1 MIDLHV
7 HTNCS
12 DGRESPE
19 AMVRYAIELGLEAL
33 AITDHDT
40 VAGIKPAETIANG
53 KIRIVPGIELSAT
66 QDDTPIHILGYGID
80 PDHDELNAVL
90 TDVVADRRTR
100 ALRIVA
106 ELNGM
111 GLDITLGMV
120 ENESGDAP
128 ITRAHIGYAL
138 LNNGYVRNTRE
149 AFARY
154 LSNDAPAFI
163 PQTALDIPAAIATI
177 HNAGGIAVYAH
188 PGITKRDEL
197 ISRMV
202 RDGLDGIETIHPQH
216 SRTITRFY
224 ERISRKH
231 GLITTGGSDAHGRI
245 RMGESIVSAPIPLS
259 VLAAVDEAIAR
270 RNLTVRGT
278 LAAGTPSVS

>member
-1 MIDLHV
+1 MIDLHI

-12 DGRESPE
+12 DGRESPD
-19 AMVRYAIELGLEAL
+19 AMVRYAIELKLEAI

-40 VAGIKPAETIANG
+40 VAGIRTAEVIANG
-53 KIRIVPGIELSAT
+53 QIRLVPGLELSAT
-66 QDDTPIHILGYGID
+66 EGDTPIHILGYGID
-80 PDHDELNAVL
+80 PDNNRLNAVL

-100 ALRIVA
+100 AERIVT
-106 ELNGM
+106 ELNDM
-111 GLDITLGMV
+111 GLDVTLGMV
-120 ENESGDAP
+120 EDESGDAP

-138 LNNGYVRNTRE
+138 LNNGYVRNTGE

-154 LSNDAPAFI
+154 LSNDAPAFV
-163 PQTALDIPAAIATI
+163 PQTALDIPQAIATI
-177 HNAGGIAVYAH
+177 HDAGGIAVYAH

-224 ERISRKH
+224 ERIARKH
-231 GLITTGGSDAHGRI
+231 GLITTGGSDAHGRMRLAEGI
-245 RMGESIVSAPIPLS
+245 TSTPVPRS
-259 VLAAVDEAIAR
+259 VLDAVDEAIAR
-270 RNLTVRGT
+270 RNHTRRGT
-278 LAAGTPSVS
+278 LAVDMPSVS

>member
-1 MIDLHV
+1 MIDLHI
-7 HTNCS
+7 HTICS

-40 VAGIKPAETIANG
+40 VAGIRTAETVADG
-53 KIRIVPGIELSAT
+53 QIRIVPGVELSAT
-66 QDDTPIHILGYGID
+66 EGDTPIHILGYGID
-80 PDHDELNAVL
+80 PDDSRLNVVL
-90 TDVVADRRTR
+90 ADVVADRRTR
-100 ALRIVA
+100 AERIVA
-106 ELNGM
+106 ELNDM
-111 GLDITLGMV
+111 GLDVTLDMV
-120 ENESGDAP
+120 EHESGEAP

-138 LNNGYVRNTRE
+138 LNNGYVRNTGE

-154 LSNDAPAFI
+154 LSNDAPAFV
-163 PQTALDIPAAIATI
+163 PQTALDIPEAIATI

-197 ISRMV
+197 IARMV

-224 ERISRKH
+224 ERIARKH
-231 GLITTGGSDAHGRI
+231 GLIMTGGSDAHGRV
-245 RMGESIVSAPIPLS
+245 RMAECIASTPVPRNVLS
-259 VLAAVDEAIAR
+259 AVDEAVER
-270 RNLTVRGT
+270 RNHILRGT
-278 LAAGTPSVS
+278 LAVDTPSVS